1 MATWAGLGDE
11 AKVALDGEGVGCL
24 GVRIEGVT
32 WGIDVG
38 LQGGRSGEK
47 IQVCKEKEYGRR
59 MSVVWRGSPRRG
71 TGTLGRGF

>member
-11 AKVALDGEGVGCL
+11 AKVAPDGEGVGCL
-24 GVRIEGVT
+24 GVRIE
-32 WGIDVG
+32 GIDVG

-59 MSVVWRGSPRRG
+59 MSVVWRGSSRRG
-71 TGTLGRGF
+71 TGTLGRGL